1 MPMTTTTEKPL
12 KKAYQLI
19 NSGQINEHQ
28 YGMVAYP
35 LSATLSD
42 NGSVSRGVCTT
53 ENGLLK
59 KVVEHTNISEENGK
73 IIHTDDAGNKTEL
86 APDTQVSMNFWIL
99 DTSVFQVLEAEFD
112 QFFN

>member
-1 MPMTTTTEKPL
+1 
-12 KKAYQLI
+12 
-19 NSGQINEHQ
+19 
-28 YGMVAYP
+28 MVAYP

-73 IIHTDDAGNKTEL
+73 SSTLMMPEIKQN
-86 APDTQVSMNFWIL
+86 
-99 DTSVFQVLEAEFD
+99 
-112 QFFN
+112 

>member
-1 MPMTTTTEKPL
+1 
-12 KKAYQLI
+12 
-19 NSGQINEHQ
+19 
-28 YGMVAYP
+28 MVAYP

-86 APDTQVSMNFWIL
+86 APDTQVSMNF
-99 DTSVFQVLEAEFD
+99 
-112 QFFN
+112 